1 VRRDGVSSLTSAI
14 DLKSEV
20 VLDPAIDAQGRA
32 VAEVNELRHIF
43 LTGATGYLGAFLI
56 DELLQQTQA
65 KIYCLVRS
73 PNELEGLKKIQQN
86 LEKYSLHHPNFS
98 SRIIPIPGDLE
109 QPYLGLSIEQFEKLA
124 LQIDV
129 IYHSAAQVNFA
140 KPYSAIKASNVL
152 GTQEVIRLA
161 CVGKIKPMNYISTI
175 AVFGAINHFTGQ
187 KVVYEDDDIESCKDY
202 VALDIG
208 YAQTKW
214 VAENLVS
221 IAKSRG
227 IPVSIFRT
235 GFLMGHS
242 STGIANTKDAFVPR
256 VIKGCIQLGSFPELI
271 DQKEELLPVDYATK
285 AIVHLS
291 KKQESLGKTFHIVP
305 PPDENISI
313 IELFE
318 FICSYGYQ
326 LKKLPYTQWKDEL
339 IANFRDS
346 QENVLHP
353 LLPMMS
359 EKVYQNSLTIMELYQ
374 NTVDY
379 DYQNTLDGLADSAI
393 VCPPM
398 DAKLLDKY
406 LSYFISSG
414 FLNSPP
420 SR

>member
-1 VRRDGVSSLTSAI
+1 
-14 DLKSEV
+14 
-20 VLDPAIDAQGRA
+20 
-32 VAEVNELRHIF
+32 
-43 LTGATGYLGAFLI
+43 
-56 DELLQQTQA
+56 
-65 KIYCLVRS
+65 VRS
-73 PNELEGLKKIQQN
+73 PNEHEGLKKLQQN
-86 LEKYSLHHPNFS
+86 LEKYSLHHSNFS

-109 QPYLGLSIEQFEKLA
+109 QPFFGLSKEQFEKLA
-124 LQIDV
+124 LQIDT
-129 IYHSAAQVNFA
+129 IYHGAAQINFA
-140 KPYSAIKASNVL
+140 KPYSVLKPSNVL
-152 GTQEVIRLA
+152 GTQEVLRLA
-161 CVGKIKPMNYISTI
+161 CLGKIKPVNYISTI

-187 KVVYEDDDIESCKDY
+187 KVVYEDDNIESCKDY

-214 VAENLVS
+214 VAENLVR

-242 STGIANTKDAFVPR
+242 VTAIAHTKDAFVPR
-256 VIKGCIQLGSFPELI
+256 VIKGCVQLGSFPELI
-271 DQKEELLPVDYATK
+271 DQKEELIPVDYATR

-305 PPDENISI
+305 PQDQNISVT
-313 IELFE
+313 ELFE

-326 LKKLPYTQWKDEL
+326 LKKLPYSQWKDEL
-339 IANFRDS
+339 IANLRHS

-353 LLPMMS
+353 LLSMMS

-379 DYQNTLDGLADSAI
+379 DYQNTLNGLADSGI

-398 DAKLLDKY
+398 DANLLDKY
-406 LSYFISSG
+406 FSYFISSG

-420 SR
+420 SRQ